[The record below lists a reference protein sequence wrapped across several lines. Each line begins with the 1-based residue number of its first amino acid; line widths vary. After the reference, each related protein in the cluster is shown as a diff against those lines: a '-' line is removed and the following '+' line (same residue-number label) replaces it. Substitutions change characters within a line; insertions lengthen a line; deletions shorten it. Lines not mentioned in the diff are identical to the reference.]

1 MQRLV
6 KFTQPLDA
14 CAQPFNTK
22 CTRFFTPQKDGLS
35 QSWEGERVFCCPP
48 SGTRELRLWTKKALE
63 EAVENG
69 NFGDEPS
76 VNDVAEYMGVS
87 DRTVRDRIKEHG
99 GYVIEDGIVRK
110 KECGKD

>member
-1 MQRLV
+1 M
-6 KFTQPLDA
+6 
-14 CAQPFNTK
+14 
-22 CTRFFTPQKDGLS
+22 
-35 QSWEGERVFCCPP
+35 
-48 SGTRELRLWTKKALE
+48 
-63 EAVENG
+63 ENG

-99 GYVIEDGIVRK
+99 GYVIEDGIVKK